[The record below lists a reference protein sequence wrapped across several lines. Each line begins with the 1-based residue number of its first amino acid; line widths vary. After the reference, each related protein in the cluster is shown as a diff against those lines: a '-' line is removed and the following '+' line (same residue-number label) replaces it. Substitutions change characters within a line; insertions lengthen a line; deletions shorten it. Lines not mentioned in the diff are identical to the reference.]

1 MSAPAPTVT
10 ASALRA
16 DVYRI
21 LDRAIATGEVVE
33 IERNGVVVR
42 LVPPRPRRWI
52 DALPR
57 RPEAIVGDPCELP
70 EVGWS
75 EAWAPELP

>member
-1 MSAPAPTVT
+1 MSTSAPTVT

-21 LDRAIATGEVVE
+21 LDRAIETGEVVE

-52 DALPR
+52 DTLPR
-57 RPEAIVGDPCELP
+57 RPEVLVGDPAELP

-75 EAWAPELP
+75 DAWAPELP